1 MLCVLVFIYWYE
13 LFFFGS
19 ESIWILL
26 SISYFYH
33 SSLLFGLKFKNY
45 AGSFRASSWIR
56 LTTLTCHLIHPLMKS
71 KSNIVRCKFVKHFP
85 FDKPFPYSVTL
96 SNMLTWITCS
106 YLCLFTL
113 TSASIHK
120 QRRHLAVRKLFF
132 LFVPLYIP
140 FILGGSLSEG
150 LFYLFYLLLVG

>member
-1 MLCVLVFIYWYE
+1 MSC
-13 LFFFGS
+13 FFGQNQF
-19 ESIWILL
+19 EFCYRFPISIIL
-26 SISYFYH
+26 
-33 SSLLFGLKFKNY
+33 SLLFGLKFKNY
-45 AGSFRASSWIR
+45 AGSFHASSWIR

-85 FDKPFPYSVTL
+85 FDKPFPYSVIL
-96 SNMLTWITCS
+96 SNMLTWFTCS

-120 QRRHLAVRKLFF
+120 QRRHLAVRKLLF
-132 LFVPLYIP
+132 LSVPLYIP